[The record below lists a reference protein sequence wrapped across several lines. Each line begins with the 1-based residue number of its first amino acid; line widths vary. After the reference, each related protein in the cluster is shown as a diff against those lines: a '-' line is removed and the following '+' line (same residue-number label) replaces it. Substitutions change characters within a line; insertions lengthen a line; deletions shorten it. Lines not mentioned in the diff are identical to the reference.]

1 MFHFTIILSFRA
13 TKLQKFPRRSPR
25 QDRKIVCRGESL
37 NKCSEVLWI
46 FGIISLKTWR
56 PCGCVTTVGE
66 WCRGTRRWHSGG
78 DGGRCLGSGGA
89 ATRSVRGAWRVSKKH
104 EVKDQR
110 MGEVCE
116 QGKYR
121 KYEKRRKKSAGNVI
135 FVVSLQPVPW
145 YIKNNPPTLIVAG
158 IRKLG
163 YVLW

>member
-1 MFHFTIILSFRA
+1 
-13 TKLQKFPRRSPR
+13 
-25 QDRKIVCRGESL
+25 
-37 NKCSEVLWI
+37 
-46 FGIISLKTWR
+46 
-56 PCGCVTTVGE
+56 
-66 WCRGTRRWHSGG
+66 
-78 DGGRCLGSGGA
+78 
-89 ATRSVRGAWRVSKKH
+89 
-104 EVKDQR
+104 

-163 YVLW
+163 YVL

>member
-1 MFHFTIILSFRA
+1 MFRGFVNIWNYFSENVTALRMRDNCWGV
-13 TKLQKFPRRSPR
+13 TQRRSALPLATNGTQERGDGLAR
-25 QDRKIVCRGESL
+25 QDAQQYRD
-37 NKCSEVLWI
+37 NAA
-46 FGIISLKTWR
+46 
-56 PCGCVTTVGE
+56 
-66 WCRGTRRWHSGG
+66 
-78 DGGRCLGSGGA
+78 A

-135 FVVSLQPVPW
+135 IVVSLQPVPW

-163 YVLW
+163 YVL